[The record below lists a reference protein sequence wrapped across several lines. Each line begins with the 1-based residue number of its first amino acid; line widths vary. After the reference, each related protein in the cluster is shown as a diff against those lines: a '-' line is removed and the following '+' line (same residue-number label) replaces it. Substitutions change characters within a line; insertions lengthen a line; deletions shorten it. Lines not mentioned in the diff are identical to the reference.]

1 MSRLSAAQEFL
12 GLFCTML
19 IKKSNKTT
27 QNTVLALDWIIYFI
41 LAAFSHISD
50 NSDSFS
56 SKTLLILEATDFRF
70 IRQSEINTFAI
81 NKALLILMSYFLQKR
96 ILKEGLFFNIA
107 QIVSAIHFTVYL
119 KLKNIREGTKM
130 FYAAESF

>member
-1 MSRLSAAQEFL
+1 MHNAN
-12 GLFCTML
+12 
-19 IKKSNKTT
+19 KKSNKTT
-27 QNTVLALDWIIYFI
+27 QNTVLALGDWIIYFI
-41 LAAFSHISD
+41 LAAFSHILD

-119 KLKNIREGTKM
+119 KLKNIRERTKM